1 MSTGNWVTVSDKAA
15 SSISNG
21 RPWKRSSNL
30 DSHLSKACGVMCD
43 ALGPSTSSSVLLHQ
57 TVYAKNIMRTKE
69 VIHFV
74 TSGGVKNKHPS
85 VTKGKIEKKNGEG
98 TSLRSIYIIYYSSK
112 SLIQINQVQVIAY
125 IKMIDNAVY
134 FPPVPISPLN
144 LFCPSLFPVSSLAS
158 LHLIY
163 NLIVGMSWNFDKK
176 ISYPCSSTQL
186 AGKLLFEDL
195 RQTGK
200 GWLQF
205 QDLMSLIEFE
215 LG

>member
-1 MSTGNWVTVSDKAA
+1 MTVSDKAA

-57 TVYAKNIMRTKE
+57 TVYAQNIMRTQE

-74 TSGGVKNKHPS
+74 TLGEVKNKHPQQYAI
-85 VTKGKIEKKNGEG
+85 KGKKERKKEQV
-98 TSLRSIYIIYYSSK
+98 SVPSISYIT
-112 SLIQINQVQVIAY
+112 QVQVLAY
-125 IKMIDNAVY
+125 IKMIDNPVY
-134 FPPVPISPLN
+134 FPPVPIFSSKSL
-144 LFCPSLFPVSSLAS
+144 LSLSLYRKFPSLF
-158 LHLIY
+158 HLIH

-186 AGKLLFEDL
+186 AGKLLFED
-195 RQTGK
+195 
-200 GWLQF
+200 
-205 QDLMSLIEFE
+205 
-215 LG
+215 